1 MVIVLVLATGCGG
14 STARSSIGAP
24 PSTKVKADPSPSGV
38 APGLLSS
45 QSATL
50 DSLRAQ
56 DQRQPV
62 SVLISGIGARAPVQP
77 RTTDP
82 VSGGLD
88 LPKDAA
94 HVAWWASGTSPG
106 DPVGTV
112 VLAAHVVYNGQS
124 GPFTHLDRLRRGAL
138 IDVRS
143 ANGVT
148 YSYRVSGIRSAPKA
162 SLDRSALFNVTGPA
176 ALALVTCGGEYD
188 PTTRSFANNL
198 VVTANPVS

>member
-1 MVIVLVLATGCGG
+1 M
-14 STARSSIGAP
+14 S
-24 PSTKVKADPSPSGV
+24 
-38 APGLLSS
+38 PGLLSS

-50 DSLRAQ
+50 DALRAQ
-56 DQRQPV
+56 DQRRPV
-62 SVLISGIGARAPVQP
+62 SVLLPGVGGRAPIQP

-106 DPVGTV
+106 DPAGTV

-124 GPFTHLDRLRRGAL
+124 GPFTHLDRLRRGAR

-143 ANGVT
+143 ANGVLR
-148 YSYRVSGIRSAPKA
+148 SYRVSGRRSAPKA
-162 SLDRSALFNVTGPA
+162 SLDRSALFSVTGPA
-176 ALALVTCGGEYD
+176 TLALVTCGGAYD
-188 PTTRSFANNL
+188 PTTRSFADNL
-198 VVTANPVS
+198 IVTADPVP